1 MKILVLILLFFFN
14 FINYAHA
21 YLDPGTGSAI
31 LAAIVAFIAAA
42 ITTINSYWIKIKKI
56 LNKIFAKNKN
66 KQKTK

>member
-1 MKILVLILLFFFN
+1 MKILILILLFYFN
-14 FINYAHA
+14 FGNYAYA

-56 LNKIFAKNKN
+56 LNKVFSKNKD
-66 KQKTK
+66 KSKTK